1 MMKRACLGLA
11 VTIAGTTVL
20 LGAPLSASAF
30 PVTNG
35 QQATS
40 LMGQPDFTTGYV
52 NDNLQGAPPPSAS
65 TFFSPSNVVV
75 DTDDGLTF
83 VSDLFNSRVLIFNNA
98 ADMTNASAIA
108 VLGQPD
114 FTTGGSDPNNPFGG
128 SDTPNPSQGCA
139 TGVNGCGLKRAWST
153 SWQNGVKRLWVAD
166 PDNNRVLA
174 WNDVTSTV
182 TNGEIASLVLGQP
195 DFVTATNRTAC
206 GGGSAGAVTA
216 CGMSFPSAI
225 AIDEDNN
232 RVFVSDTNNNR
243 VLVFDGSALTN
254 GGAAVAAIGQQSLT
268 TRVVFAGGCGVSA
281 GHASPC
287 GMSAP
292 GSLYYDSGAKLLYV
306 ADDGGNRVLVFDT
319 SAGVTTGMSAVHV
332 IGQPNFTTSTDNT
345 DGGGGNS
352 GDTNVNACGLG
363 LYGSRITVDEATNQ
377 LFVSD
382 AANHRVLVFDVSTI
396 TNGEAA
402 SFVLGQPDFTTGYTG
417 IAPNDGGSASR
428 TTLQSPLG
436 IGIDPLQDRVFVAD
450 GANERVLTFGA
461 NVSGNAIELDGPIAA
476 VTSLVHS
483 GGAVAVNMTDSNNA
497 SYSITVPPGTTANTA
512 TGSLSVTISSLT
524 GAGGMVVSAT
534 LPDGLFKSI
543 TLPRG
548 IAGKMC
554 ILDHSVTGFGRL
566 ASCSTGDSFRIP
578 GVSDCSSYQIQGQLG
593 DNPTDSTD
601 ASGQH
606 TVQICRSSDG
616 TAVTMSGLRHTG
628 VAGIVEKTVTPVHST
643 VVRTPVRSVSS
654 APKAKAPITVIKRP
668 TLSPKKR

>member
-206 GGGSAGAVTA
+206 GGG
-216 CGMSFPSAI
+216 
-225 AIDEDNN
+225 
-232 RVFVSDTNNNR
+232 
-243 VLVFDGSALTN
+243 
-254 GGAAVAAIGQQSLT
+254 
-268 TRVVFAGGCGVSA
+268 
-281 GHASPC
+281 
-287 GMSAP
+287 
-292 GSLYYDSGAKLLYV
+292 
-306 ADDGGNRVLVFDT
+306 
-319 SAGVTTGMSAVHV
+319 
-332 IGQPNFTTSTDNT
+332 
-345 DGGGGNS
+345 NS

-497 SYSITVPPGTTANTA
+497 SYSITFPPGTTANTA